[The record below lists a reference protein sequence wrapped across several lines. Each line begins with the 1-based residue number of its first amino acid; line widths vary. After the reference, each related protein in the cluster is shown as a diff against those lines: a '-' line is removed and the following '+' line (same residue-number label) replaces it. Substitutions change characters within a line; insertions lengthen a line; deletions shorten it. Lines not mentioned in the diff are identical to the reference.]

1 MTPPSTGIP
10 TGILGIGRLGE
21 ALAAAVLALPDTP
34 TLHVGRRSA
43 ARVARLAAADAR
55 VIPADP
61 DEILRRCDHLILAL
75 RPADARSLLAGLDF
89 APRHQIV
96 SLMAEIG
103 LDELRSLT
111 PGAGAVCKLLALPS
125 AAAGGQVLPVHP
137 VIPAVEHLFGRT
149 NRLLPTTS
157 EEELMVYWAITGLL
171 SSVMTLGD
179 AAARWLVAGGID
191 RGPAEAYART
201 LFSEVHG
208 LARHGF
214 AEGLDEVSTPGGLN
228 MMMREQLLAAGIE
241 TQIADG
247 LDRIHQRLL
256 AGMARTAG
264 SDSAAPGGGA

>member
-1 MTPPSTGIP
+1 MTPPS

-21 ALAAAVLALPDTP
+21 ALAGAVLSLPDTE

-55 VIPADP
+55 VTPADP
-61 DEILRRCDHLILAL
+61 DEILRRCDYVILAL
-75 RPADARSLLAGLDF
+75 RPADARELLAGLDF
-89 APRHQIV
+89 APRHQII

-103 LDELRSLT
+103 LDELRALT
-111 PGAGAVCKLLALPS
+111 AGAGGVCKLLALPS
-125 AAAGGQVLPVHP
+125 VAGGGQVLPVHP

-149 NRLLPTTS
+149 NRLIPTRS

-179 AAARWLVAGGID
+179 VAAHWLVAGGIARD
-191 RGPAEAYART
+191 PAEAYART

-228 MMMREQLLAAGIE
+228 MMMRERLLAAGLE
-241 TQIADG
+241 AQLADG
-247 LDRIHQRLL
+247 LDEIHLRLL
-256 AGMARTAG
+256 AGMARGTAPG
-264 SDSAAPGGGA
+264 TAAPESGP